1 MHDKIKKVIEDYLS
15 KNNIDYGLLING
27 DWGCGK
33 TYFINEYFLSNNNKV
48 IVNNNEI
55 NCVYISLSGIS
66 DIDKLLNEIYIKI
79 ALINSNIK
87 IYNYISKTVNFI
99 SDIGAQINT
108 IGIDKY
114 SKLAKN
120 IVKSIDKFI
129 FKKHNKYNDTLLI
142 LDDLERLSYG
152 KIEDFLYR
160 IHNLFILNGLK
171 TLFIANEKEIKDV
184 NYLKIKEKVIRHT
197 ISFYEL
203 DNKTFREIT
212 KNIILKYY
220 DNISDDLFDSF
231 ANNLIYIF
239 IYRNCLN
246 LRIFLTYL
254 DLMIGIINIFDSNEL
269 KNNFFIYNLLLEFSF
284 ILIEIKYSNYDKLL
298 YCYDV
303 NLLTKLYTN
312 KETNQEIFDYIN
324 NLNGMGITFH
334 KEKIFFNTII
344 NYIQTGYLDTNA
356 ILNYYKAYL
365 ESKDMEIFNE
375 DYSNLYKYNILDDN
389 EIKNSIKVIFDKTN
403 KYINENKINN
413 DFMSK
418 YNDLMKVFDGYP
430 NELYESEIKKFNELF
445 IKLIDYYFD
454 NLDLT
459 IDDNIESIV
468 SNFYDNK
475 YRINR
480 KKLYSNRLINDI
492 EIHRQKKLKEAYE
505 LSKEKVG
512 NKVIALFI
520 TEKINNYQYFG
531 NNQYLC
537 GFNIYK
543 DFITKYDFLK
553 KLKITAQNLS
563 IIRNFLN
570 NFILTV
576 SNASQYSKEHE
587 LELQEVEKYI
597 SEIDKNKYE
606 SNKIYY
612 QIKLLKETVE
622 KCREHIMID
631 RLGV

>member
-1 MHDKIKKVIEDYLS
+1 MHDKIKKVIENYLS
-15 KNNIDYGLLING
+15 KNNIDYGILING

-33 TYFINEYFLSNNNKV
+33 TYFINEYFLSNNNKI

-79 ALINSNIK
+79 ALINNNIK

-99 SDIGAQINT
+99 TDIGTQINT

-120 IVKSIDKFI
+120 IVKSVDKFI
-129 FKKHNKYNDTLLI
+129 FKKHNKYYNTLLI
-142 LDDLERLSYG
+142 LDDLERLSYS

-203 DNKTFREIT
+203 DNKTFKEIA
-212 KNIILKYY
+212 KNIISKYY
-220 DNISDDLFDSF
+220 NEIPDDFF
-231 ANNLIYIF
+231 INHLIYIF

-254 DLMIGIINIFDSNEL
+254 DFMIDIINIFDPNEL
-269 KNNFFIYNLLLEFSF
+269 KNNFFISNLLLEFSF
-284 ILIEIKYSNYDKLL
+284 ILIEIKYSNYNKLL
-298 YCYDV
+298 YWYDV
-303 NLLTKLYTN
+303 NLLSKLYAN

-324 NLNGMGITFH
+324 NLNDMGITFH
-334 KEKIFFNTII
+334 KEKIFFNTIT
-344 NYIQTGYLDTNA
+344 NYIQTGYLNTNV
-356 ILNYYKAYL
+356 ILDYYKAYL
-365 ESKDMEIFNE
+365 ESKDMEIFDE
-375 DYSNLYKYNILDDN
+375 DYNNLYKYNILDDN
-389 EIKNSIKVIFDKTN
+389 EIKNSIKIIFDKTN
-403 KYINENKINN
+403 KYINEKKINN
-413 DFMSK
+413 DFISK
-418 YNDLMKVFDGYP
+418 YNNLMKVFDRYP

-459 IDDNIESIV
+459 IDENIKSIV
-468 SNFYDNK
+468 SNFYENK
-475 YRINR
+475 HRINR
-480 KKLYSNRLINDI
+480 KNLYNNKLINDI
-492 EIHRQKKLKEAYE
+492 DIHRQKRLKEAYE
-505 LSKEKVG
+505 LSKENVSEK
-512 NKVIALFI
+512 IIILFI
-520 TEKINNYQYFG
+520 TEEINSYKYFG
-531 NNQYLC
+531 NNQYIC
-537 GFNIYK
+537 GFNVYK

-553 KLKITAQNLS
+553 KLKVTAENIS
-563 IIRNFLN
+563 IIIDFLN
-570 NFILTV
+570 NFILDIG
-576 SNASQYSKEHE
+576 NANQYSTEHE
-587 LELQEVEKYI
+587 LELQEIEKYI

-606 SNKIYY
+606 SNKINY
-612 QIKLLKETVE
+612 QINLLKDTVE
-622 KCREHIMID
+622 KCKKHIAKI
-631 RLGV
+631 V

>member
-160 IHNLFILNGLK
+160 IHNLFILNWLK

-553 KLKITAQNLS
+553 KLKVTAQNLS

-631 RLGV
+631 RSGV

>member
-1 MHDKIKKVIEDYLS
+1 M
-15 KNNIDYGLLING
+15 
-27 DWGCGK
+27 
-33 TYFINEYFLSNNNKV
+33 
-48 IVNNNEI
+48 
-55 NCVYISLSGIS
+55 
-66 DIDKLLNEIYIKI
+66 
-79 ALINSNIK
+79 
-87 IYNYISKTVNFI
+87 
-99 SDIGAQINT
+99 
-108 IGIDKY
+108 
-114 SKLAKN
+114 
-120 IVKSIDKFI
+120 
-129 FKKHNKYNDTLLI
+129 
-142 LDDLERLSYG
+142 
-152 KIEDFLYR
+152 
-160 IHNLFILNGLK
+160 
-171 TLFIANEKEIKDV
+171 
-184 NYLKIKEKVIRHT
+184 
-197 ISFYEL
+197 
-203 DNKTFREIT
+203 
-212 KNIILKYY
+212 
-220 DNISDDLFDSF
+220 
-231 ANNLIYIF
+231 
-239 IYRNCLN
+239 
-246 LRIFLTYL
+246 
-254 DLMIGIINIFDSNEL
+254 
-269 KNNFFIYNLLLEFSF
+269 EFSF

-553 KLKITAQNLS
+553 KLKVTAQNLF

-631 RLGV
+631 RSGV

>member
-1 MHDKIKKVIEDYLS
+1 MHDKIKKVIEDYLY

-33 TYFINEYFLSNNNKV
+33 TYFINEYFLSNNNKI

-79 ALINSNIK
+79 ALINNNIK

-99 SDIGAQINT
+99 TDIGTQINT

-120 IVKSIDKFI
+120 IVKSVDKFI
-129 FKKHNKYNDTLLI
+129 FKKHNKYDNTLLI
-142 LDDLERLSYG
+142 LDDLERLSYT

-171 TLFIANEKEIKDV
+171 TLFIANEKEIKDA

-203 DNKTFREIT
+203 DNKTFKEIT

-220 DNISDDLFDSF
+220 NKISDDLFDLF
-231 ANNLIYIF
+231 VNNLIYIF

-254 DLMIGIINIFDSNEL
+254 DFMIDIINIFDSNEL

-298 YCYDV
+298 YWYDV
-303 NLLTKLYTN
+303 NLLSELYAN

-324 NLNGMGITFH
+324 NLNNMGITFH
-334 KEKIFFNTII
+334 REKIFFNTIT
-344 NYIQTGYLDTNA
+344 NYIKTGYLDTNV
-356 ILNYYKAYL
+356 ILDYYKAYL
-365 ESKDMEIFNE
+365 ESKDMEIFDE
-375 DYSNLYKYNILDDN
+375 DYRNLYKYNILDDN
-389 EIKNSIKVIFDKTN
+389 KIKNSIKIIFDKTN
-403 KYINENKINN
+403 KYINEKKINN
-413 DFMSK
+413 DLISK
-418 YNDLMKVFDGYP
+418 YNDLMKVFDRYP

-445 IKLIDYYFD
+445 IKLINYYFD
-454 NLDLT
+454 NLDLK
-459 IDDNIESIV
+459 IDENIKSIV
-468 SNFYDNK
+468 YNFYENK
-475 YRINR
+475 HRINR
-480 KKLYSNRLINDI
+480 KNLYNNKLINDI
-492 EIHRQKKLKEAYE
+492 DIHRQKRLKEAYE
-505 LSKEKVG
+505 LAKENVSEK
-512 NKVIALFI
+512 IIILFI
-520 TEKINNYQYFG
+520 TEEINSYKYFG
-531 NNQYLC
+531 NNQHLC
-537 GFNIYK
+537 GFNVYK

-553 KLKITAQNLS
+553 KLKVTAENIS
-563 IIRNFLN
+563 IIIDFLN
-570 NFILTV
+570 NFILYIK
-576 SNASQYSKEHE
+576 NANQYS
-587 LELQEVEKYI
+587 
-597 SEIDKNKYE
+597 
-606 SNKIYY
+606 
-612 QIKLLKETVE
+612 T
-622 KCREHIMID
+622 
-631 RLGV
+631 

>member
-553 KLKITAQNLS
+553 KLKVTAQNLS

-631 RLGV
+631 RSGV

>member
-430 NELYESEIKKFNELF
+430 NELYESEIEKFNELF

>member
-87 IYNYISKTVNFI
+87 IYNYVSKTVNFI

-430 NELYESEIKKFNELF
+430 NELYESEIEKFNELF

-553 KLKITAQNLS
+553 KLKVTAQNLS

-631 RLGV
+631 RSGV

>member
-269 KNNFFIYNLLLEFSF
+269 KNNFF
-284 ILIEIKYSNYDKLL
+284 
-298 YCYDV
+298 
-303 NLLTKLYTN
+303 
-312 KETNQEIFDYIN
+312 YI
-324 NLNGMGITFH
+324 
-334 KEKIFFNTII
+334 
-344 NYIQTGYLDTNA
+344 
-356 ILNYYKAYL
+356 
-365 ESKDMEIFNE
+365 
-375 DYSNLYKYNILDDN
+375 
-389 EIKNSIKVIFDKTN
+389 
-403 KYINENKINN
+403 
-413 DFMSK
+413 
-418 YNDLMKVFDGYP
+418 
-430 NELYESEIKKFNELF
+430 
-445 IKLIDYYFD
+445 
-454 NLDLT
+454 
-459 IDDNIESIV
+459 
-468 SNFYDNK
+468 
-475 YRINR
+475 
-480 KKLYSNRLINDI
+480 
-492 EIHRQKKLKEAYE
+492 
-505 LSKEKVG
+505 
-512 NKVIALFI
+512 
-520 TEKINNYQYFG
+520 
-531 NNQYLC
+531 
-537 GFNIYK
+537 
-543 DFITKYDFLK
+543 
-553 KLKITAQNLS
+553 
-563 IIRNFLN
+563 
-570 NFILTV
+570 
-576 SNASQYSKEHE
+576 
-587 LELQEVEKYI
+587 
-597 SEIDKNKYE
+597 
-606 SNKIYY
+606 
-612 QIKLLKETVE
+612 
-622 KCREHIMID
+622 
-631 RLGV
+631 